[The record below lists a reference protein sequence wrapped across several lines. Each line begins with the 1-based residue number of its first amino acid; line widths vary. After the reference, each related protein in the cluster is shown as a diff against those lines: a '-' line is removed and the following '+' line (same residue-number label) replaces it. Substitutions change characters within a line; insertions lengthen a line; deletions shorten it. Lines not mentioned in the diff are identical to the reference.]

1 MTALTLWL
9 ALAGGGLLL
18 PGGPQRPGKPLEEP
32 GYRIVDEVRLV
43 VMDVGVRDSKGL
55 PVSGLEKKDF
65 RVLDNGRES
74 PLVAFARE
82 DAPVTI
88 GLVVDCSGSMQKRQ
102 AQLLSATSALLS
114 ESNAADETFL
124 VTFNDVV
131 VSGTP
136 RAPGELLSKL
146 VSTPIQ
152 GRTALYAGVRAAL
165 YQLSKGT
172 RERKALVVI
181 SDGADNASSMG
192 RKEILDLAE
201 ESHATIYTIGIW
213 DEDRERDAKFLKQ
226 LASRSGGESYM
237 DIPTEELKSTC
248 QRIARD
254 IRARY
259 MLAINAAVT
268 PQREMRRIR
277 VLVNAEGHPHLHVV
291 TRPGYIA
298 TPVRA
303 TAEKP

>member
-18 PGGPQRPGKPLEEP
+18 LAGPQHPGKPLEEP
-32 GYRIVDEVRLV
+32 GYRVVDEVRLV
-43 VMDVGVRDSKGL
+43 VMDVSVRDSKGL
-55 PVSGLEKKDF
+55 PVSGLKKSNF
-65 RVLDNGRES
+65 RVLDNGKES
-74 PLVAFARE
+74 PLAAFAKE
-82 DAPVTI
+82 DAPVSI

-131 VSGTP
+131 ISG
-136 RAPGELLSKL
+136 APLPPGAILSKL

-165 YQLSKGT
+165 HQLSKGT

-181 SDGADNASSMG
+181 SDGADNASAMG
-192 RKEILDLAE
+192 RKEILDKAE

-213 DEDRERDAKFLKQ
+213 DEDRERDARFLKQ
-226 LASRSGGESYM
+226 LASRTGGESYM
-237 DIPTEELKSTC
+237 DIPTEDLTTTC

-259 MLAINAAVT
+259 MLAINAAIT
-268 PQREMRRIR
+268 PQREMRRLR
-277 VLVNAEGHPHLHVV
+277 VLVNAEGHSHLHVV

-298 TPVRA
+298 TPVRE

>member
-1 MTALTLWL
+1 MTALTLWF

-18 PGGPQRPGKPLEEP
+18 HGGSQQPGKAVEQP

-43 VMDVGVRDSKGL
+43 VMDVSVLNLKGL
-55 PVSGLEKKDF
+55 PVSGLTKSNF
-65 RVLDNGRES
+65 RVLDDGKES

-88 GLVVDCSGSMQKRQ
+88 GLVVDCSGSMQKRRK
-102 AQLLSATSALLS
+102 QLIAATSALLS

-131 VSGTP
+131 VSGVP
-136 RAPGELLSKL
+136 HPPGELLTKL
-146 VSTPIQ
+146 VGTPIE
-152 GRTALYAGVRAAL
+152 GRTALYAGVRAGL

-181 SDGADNASSMG
+181 SDGADNASSVG
-192 RKEILDLAE
+192 RKEILELAE

-213 DEDRERDAKFLKQ
+213 DEDRRRDAKFLKQ
-226 LASRSGGESYM
+226 LASRTGGESYL

-248 QRIARD
+248 QRIALD

-268 PQREMRRIR
+268 PERMKRRIR
-277 VLVNAEGHPHLHVV
+277 VLVSAEGHSKLRVA

-298 TPVRA
+298 TPEGTGDGKR
-303 TAEKP
+303 